1 MTEKLASAVFA
12 VKPAIP
18 SGLHRLQS
26 EKKPNLVT
34 PRSADFW
41 LRAQGRFVGL
51 AFALLVGV
59 GLPGCVTYLPLDE
72 YNIAR
77 AAMEGARDKEA
88 MKFAP
93 NLWFKAEQA
102 YREGEAAYRDRRF
115 DKARVMFEQA
125 RKLAEDAENAAH
137 LSRFESGEIAP

>member
-1 MTEKLASAVFA
+1 MPNNSGALTSAMQPALNGGLCRFGGRAIRQPGRDPRQVAIRSWTAIACTVFF
-12 VKPAIP
+12 
-18 SGLHRLQS
+18 
-26 EKKPNLVT
+26 VT
-34 PRSADFW
+34 VFS
-41 LRAQGRFVGL
+41 
-51 AFALLVGV
+51 
-59 GLPGCVTYLPLDE
+59 GCVTYLPLDE

-102 YREGEAAYRDRRF
+102 YREGEASYRDRRY

-125 RKLAEDAENAAH
+125 RKLAEEAENAAH

>member
-1 MTEKLASAVFA
+1 LAHMHSQASQNMPRFEGA
-12 VKPAIP
+12 LRQASKPASP
-18 SGLHRLQS
+18 SGLCRL
-26 EKKPNLVT
+26 
-34 PRSADFW
+34 RSVLARRFW
-41 LRAQGRFVGL
+41 AATLFCGIGL
-51 AFALLVGV
+51 GI
-59 GLPGCVTYLPLDE
+59 GLTGCVTYLPLDE

-102 YREGEAAYRDRRF
+102 YREGEASYRDRRY

-125 RKLAEDAENAAH
+125 RKLAEEAENAAH

>member
-1 MTEKLASAVFA
+1 MPQIAGALLQAS
-12 VKPAIP
+12 KPASP
-18 SGLHRLQS
+18 SGLCRLRDSWAHRL
-26 EKKPNLVT
+26 LVA
-34 PRSADFW
+34 SVF
-41 LRAQGRFVGL
+41 LSVGIG
-51 AFALLVGV
+51 VGV
-59 GLPGCVTYLPLDE
+59 GLTGCVTYLPLDE

-102 YREGEAAYRDRRF
+102 YREGEASYRDRRY

-125 RKLAEDAENAAH
+125 RKLAEEAENAAH

>member
-1 MTEKLASAVFA
+1 MSHFAGAFLQAS
-12 VKPAIP
+12 KPAPP
-18 SGLHRLQS
+18 SGLCRL
-26 EKKPNLVT
+26 
-34 PRSADFW
+34 RSW
-41 LRAQGRFVGL
+41 IGRRLLTATLWAGVGWSVGL
-51 AFALLVGV
+51 
-59 GLPGCVTYLPLDE
+59 GLTGCVTYLPLDE

-102 YREGEAAYRDRRF
+102 YREGEASYRDRRY

-125 RKLAEDAENAAH
+125 RKLAEEAENAAH